1 MIKQISCVELTA
13 FFPTALVLTNNSLNN
28 ANPTPPN
35 STNNILSKLK
45 KKKIHNAENISL

>member
-13 FFPTALVLTNNSLNN
+13 FFPIVLVLINSLNN
-28 ANPTPPN
+28 ANPTPLN

-45 KKKIHNAENISL
+45 KKFTL